1 VYQFALSA
9 EEQED
14 VSRWEV
20 QTYVIEVMDRE
31 VQVLSKQDL
40 EERRKH

>member
-1 VYQFALSA
+1 VYRFSLSV

-14 VSRWEV
+14 ISSWRV
-20 QTYVIEVMDRE
+20 QTHVIEVMDRE

-40 EERRKH
+40 EERRKR